1 MEQGRRELAKANS
14 GYALK
19 VTLGK
24 QKWLVD
30 KEEHDKKRLATMPS
44 RFSQLANGTNT
55 IQTYM
60 RINAGDQIKLMVG
73 SCLGDIVD
81 LTVMQAEGKLSTN
94 TKYPDF
100 VPPPAPALPQQF
112 RQQQQTLKNEHDRL
126 AAAFNQLEEQRRV
139 KWRKYMG
146 ARAEIEVKHGVSS
159 RRTAATYS
167 SMPCPQLNRAT
178 QQSIPNLQFPTMA
191 RAGYTPI
198 NRPPSSDPKYSA
210 AKVKQR
216 IATDGSV
223 APVSEPKKTKDGLYM
238 RPSGRTRKGMQWDA
252 LRGLWVPENYR

>member
-14 GYALK
+14 DYALK
-19 VTLGK
+19 VTLSK
-24 QKWLVD
+24 QKYLVD
-30 KEEHDKKRLATMPS
+30 KQEHSKKKLANMPS
-44 RFSQLANGTNT
+44 RFGQLANGTNN

-60 RINAGDQIKLMVG
+60 RLNASSQLKLMVG
-73 SCLGDIVD
+73 SALGDIVD
-81 LTVMQAEGKLSTN
+81 LTVMQAEGKLNAN
-94 TKYPDF
+94 TKFPDF
-100 VPPPAPALPQQF
+100 VPPPAPALPQHF
-112 RQQQQTLKNEHDRL
+112 RQQQQTLKNENDRL
-126 AAAFNQLEEQRRV
+126 AATFNQLEEQRRL

-146 ARAEIEVKHGVSS
+146 GRAEIELKHGVSS
-159 RRTAATYS
+159 RRTVATYT

-178 QQSIPNLQFPTMA
+178 QQSIPNFQFPITA
-191 RAGYTPI
+191 RAGYTP

-223 APVSEPKKTKDGLYM
+223 APVTEPKKTRDGLYM

-252 LRGLWVPENYR
+252 IRGLWVPEH